1 MTVDNV
7 IESFGIKSY
16 KIVNEEDRVGRVSAI
31 VAHMTAAIEERG
43 GELDTRDIDKS
54 KGDPALLPN
63 YYVVNSAIG
72 ELAAINPTQE
82 VRDLAELLSLVRD
95 NAQIFKNAYKNDST
109 LVIWFYRAVT
119 MELYYGT
126 MVAVATSIEV
136 AKVGMGLQLRPSN
149 VSALAKTRTTAGVR
163 SMSGFILSGKLKM
176 LATQSGQ
183 TVVTEGIL
191 TAAGIGAAVAALVVG
206 LFIIRHAIYVFFAI
220 RRAVAN
226 EFDIVTQFLEI
237 NASLSRDKVISKK
250 QEALAR
256 RFSSLADKVRITDQM
271 VERVSSDAASTDDSK
286 FMSRSEMAEMAA
298 AASTGGRKDVLL

>member
-1 MTVDNV
+1 
-7 IESFGIKSY
+7 
-16 KIVNEEDRVGRVSAI
+16 
-31 VAHMTAAIEERG
+31 
-43 GELDTRDIDKS
+43 
-54 KGDPALLPN
+54 
-63 YYVVNSAIG
+63 
-72 ELAAINPTQE
+72 
-82 VRDLAELLSLVRD
+82 
-95 NAQIFKNAYKNDST
+95 
-109 LVIWFYRAVT
+109 